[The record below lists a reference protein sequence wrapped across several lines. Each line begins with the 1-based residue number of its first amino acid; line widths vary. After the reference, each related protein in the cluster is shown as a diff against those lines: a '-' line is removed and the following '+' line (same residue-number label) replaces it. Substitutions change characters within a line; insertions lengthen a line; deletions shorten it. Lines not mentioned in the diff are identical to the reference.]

1 MTDTKGALVIIGGHE
16 DRDKASERTILRE
29 IARRVAG
36 GKLVLATVASGA
48 PEGYVEEYR
57 AAFAD
62 LGLGE
67 LVAFHV
73 TTHEQ
78 ALDSACLSVFAD
90 ARGVFFTGGDQ
101 RRITETI
108 VGTPVED
115 RVRAIYEAGGV
126 IAGTS
131 AGASAMSGE
140 MIERGPSG
148 ESPAEGEIR
157 FAPGLNLLPGVVV
170 DQHFSQRGRM
180 GRLMASVAES
190 PAGLGLGVDENTAAV
205 VERGRFAVIGEGGV
219 TVVVGGQLRPA
230 NTARGREVVTIF
242 DATVHLLGAEDT
254 FDLEHR
260 RPV

>member
-1 MTDTKGALVIIGGHE
+1 MDTKGALVIIGGHE
-16 DRDKASERTILRE
+16 DRDPAGERVILRE
-29 IARRVAG
+29 IARRLAG

-62 LGLGE
+62 LDLGE

-73 TTHEQ
+73 TTHEE
-78 ALDSACLSVFAD
+78 ALDPACLTVFD
-90 ARGVFFTGGDQ
+90 SARGVFFSGGDQ

-148 ESPAEGEIR
+148 ESPAEDEIR
-157 FAPGLNLLPGVVV
+157 FAQGLNLLPGVVV

-190 PAGLGLGVDENTAAV
+190 PAGIGLGIDENTAAV
-205 VERGRFAVIGEGGV
+205 VERGRFSVIGAGGI
-219 TVVVGGQLRPA
+219 TVVIGGQLRPA
-230 NTARGREVVTIF
+230 ATARGREVVTIV
-242 DATVHLLGAEDT
+242 DAKVHLLGAEDT
-254 FDLEHR
+254 FDLKHQ
-260 RPV
+260 RPL

>member
-1 MTDTKGALVIIGGHE
+1 M
-16 DRDKASERTILRE
+16 
-29 IARRVAG
+29 
-36 GKLVLATVASGA
+36 LATVASGA

-62 LGLGE
+62 LGVGE
-67 LVAFHV
+67 IIPFHV
-73 TTHEQ
+73 TTHEE
-78 ALDSACLSVFAD
+78 ALDPACLAVFD
-90 ARGVFFTGGDQ
+90 GARGMFFSGGDQ

-115 RVRAIYEAGGV
+115 RVRAIYEDGGV

-190 PAGLGLGVDENTAAV
+190 PAGIGLGIDENTAAV
-205 VERGRFAVIGEGGV
+205 VEGGRFAVIGAGGV
-219 TVVVGGQLRPA
+219 TVVVGGELRPA
-230 NTARGREVVTIF
+230 TTARGREVMTII
-242 DATVHLLGAEDT
+242 DARVHLLGAEDT
-254 FDLEHR
+254 FDLER
-260 RPV
+260 RQPL

>member
-16 DRDKASERTILRE
+16 DREPAGERVILRE
-29 IARRVAG
+29 IARRLAG

-62 LGLGE
+62 LDVGE

-78 ALDSACLSVFAD
+78 ALDPSCLAVFAD
-90 ARGVFFTGGDQ
+90 ARGVFFSGGDQ

-115 RVRAIYEAGGV
+115 RVRAIYESGGV

-157 FAPGLNLLPGVVV
+157 FAQGLNLLPGVVV
-170 DQHFSQRGRM
+170 DQHFAERGRM
-180 GRLMASVAES
+180 GRLMAAVAES
-190 PAGLGLGVDENTAAV
+190 PAGIGMGIDENTAAV
-205 VERGRFAVIGEGGV
+205 VERGRFAVIGAGGV
-219 TVVVGGQLRPA
+219 SVVVGGELRPA
-230 NTARGREVVTIF
+230 KTANGREVVTIV